1 MREPHAFLEFFAG
14 GGMAR
19 AGLGPRWRCLLA
31 NDMDAQKCA
40 AYRANFGGGDL
51 VEADIAALDA
61 GALPQTRADLAW
73 ASFPCQDLSLAGAR
87 AGLQGARSGAFF
99 QFWRLMQELR
109 AEGRAPRLV
118 ALENVAGLLT
128 SNGGADFRAVIETIA
143 ASHYAVSALVVD
155 ARAFTPQ
162 SRPRLFIFGFSDCAP
177 RLGGKPQADAFT
189 PSSLISAVES
199 LTPQAARAWRWL
211 SPRPTAKRNASLE
224 DIIDI
229 ASPDWR
235 EKEGARALRQ
245 MSARQRAAIEAL
257 RNRKGTHIGAAFR
270 RIRVENGARV
280 QRVEARFDGV
290 AGCLRTPAGGSSRQM
305 LLKIEKGK
313 VYARLLNPREAARL
327 MGLPEGYALPERAT
341 AALKLAGDGV
351 CVPVVRWIAE
361 EILEPALALEAEA
374 A

>member
-1 MREPHAFLEFFAG
+1 MREARTFLEFFAG

-19 AGLGPRWRCLLA
+19 QGLGPGWRCLFA

-51 VEADIAALDA
+51 VESDIAALSA
-61 GALPQTRADLAW
+61 GALPPVRADLAW

-99 QFWRLMQELR
+99 AFWRLMEELR
-109 AEGRAPRLV
+109 REGRAPRLI

-128 SNGGADFRAVIETIA
+128 ASGGADFRAIVETVA
-143 ASHYAVSALVVD
+143 ASGYAVSALVLD

-162 SRPRLFIFGFSDCAP
+162 SRPRLFIFGFSETPPSSA
-177 RLGGKPQADAFT
+177 KPQADAFT
-189 PSSLISAVES
+189 PSALINAVEGLS
-199 LTPQAARAWRWL
+199 SQTARKWRWL
-211 SPRPTAKRNASLE
+211 KPRPAAKRNASLT

-229 ASPDWR
+229 ASPDWC

-245 MSARQRAAIEAL
+245 MSVRQRATVEAL
-257 RNRKGTHIGAAFR
+257 RAEKGVHIGAAFR
-270 RIRVENGARV
+270 RIRIEDGARV
-280 QRVEARFDGV
+280 QRVEARFDGL
-290 AGCLRTPAGGSSRQM
+290 AGCLRTPAGGSSRQL
-305 LLKIEKGK
+305 LLKIENKK
-313 VYARLLNPREAARL
+313 VFARLLAPREAARL
-327 MGLPEGYALPERAT
+327 MGLPDEYVLPGRAT

-351 CVPVVRWIAE
+351 CIPVVRWIAE
-361 EILEPALALEAEA
+361 EILEPALSLDAEA

>member
-1 MREPHAFLEFFAG
+1 MREARTFLEFFAG

-19 AGLGPRWRCLLA
+19 SGLGPRWRCLFA

-40 AYRANFGGGDL
+40 AYRANFGGDDL
-51 VEADIAALDA
+51 VEADIAALGA
-61 GALPQTRADLAW
+61 EALPKTRADLAW

-87 AGLQGARSGAFF
+87 AGLQGERSGLFYE
-99 QFWRLMQELR
+99 FWRLMEELR
-109 AEGRAPRLV
+109 AAGRAPRLI

-128 SNGGADFRAVIETIA
+128 SNGGADFRAVIETVA
-143 ASHYAVSALVVD
+143 ASGYAVSALVLD

-162 SRPRLFIFGFSDCAP
+162 SRPRLFIFGFSDAAP
-177 RLGGKPQADAFT
+177 AARAKPQPDAFT
-189 PSSLISAVES
+189 PSSLMEAVEG
-199 LTPQAARAWRWL
+199 LPPKAARQWRWL
-211 SPRPTAKRNASLE
+211 DARPTAKRNASLR
-224 DIIDI
+224 DMIDI
-229 ASPDWR
+229 ASPGWCA
-235 EKEGARALRQ
+235 KEGARALRQ
-245 MSARQRAAIEAL
+245 MSVRQRAAVEAL
-257 RNRKGTHIGAAFR
+257 RKRKGTHVGAAFR
-270 RIRVENGARV
+270 RIRIEDGARV

-305 LLKIEKGK
+305 LLKIENGK
-313 VYARLLNPREAARL
+313 ALARLLNPREAARL
-327 MGLPEGYALPERAT
+327 MGLPDDYVLPARAT